1 MVDYFQTTSACKT
14 LTQSLI
20 EEKRKKYL
28 IKQAMELSISCNYQI
43 FLAII
48 DQNHRLSI
56 FTNEGNPEQFIE
68 SYLTNVAYLKDNLSL
83 KDVNEI

>member
-1 MVDYFQTTSACKT
+1 MGDYFQTTSTCKT
-14 LTQSLI
+14 LTPSTI

-28 IKQAMELSISCNYQI
+28 IKKAMEHSIACNHQI

-68 SYLTNVAYLKDNLSL
+68 TYLTNVPYLKDNLSL
-83 KDVNEI
+83 KDVN